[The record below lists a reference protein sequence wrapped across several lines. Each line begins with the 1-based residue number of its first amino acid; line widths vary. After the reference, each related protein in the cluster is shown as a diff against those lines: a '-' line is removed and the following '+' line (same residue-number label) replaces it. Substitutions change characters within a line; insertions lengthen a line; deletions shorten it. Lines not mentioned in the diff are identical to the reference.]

1 MLHITAREN
10 DLPAMAVLLAQKVDS
25 CIKTAEGKTPMHLGA
40 ENGHHE

>member
-10 DLPAMAVLLAQKVDS
+10 NLSAMAVLLAQKVDS
-25 CIKTAEGKTPMHLGA
+25 CIKNADGKTPMHLAA